1 MTSRALT
8 LSGVAAGIGAFLI
21 DVWPVLLV
29 WRAGASGAV
38 GDLSEVR
45 FLGVGLLYAIV
56 FAVVT
61 ARVMMRA
68 LVLAEASPRLGRLD
82 PWGAYA
88 LGLGV
93 YNLALTAVPAI
104 MYALL
109 LADENQS
116 LRSRE
121 WLVYLL
127 WIGGHVGAVLAG
139 YCAARG
145 LLGRGLSTAPPV
157 GSGAAAPLAAQSAA
171 AAAPRN
177 RREK

>member
-1 MTSRALT
+1 MTRRTRLP
-8 LSGVAAGIGAFLI
+8 SGLAAAVGAFLI

-29 WRAGASGAV
+29 WRAGASGSV

-45 FLGVGLLYAIV
+45 FVGVGLAYS
-56 FAVVT
+56 
-61 ARVMMRA
+61 
-68 LVLAEASPRLGRLD
+68 LVLAVVVGLLMTRALELAEAAPGLGRLD

-121 WLVYLL
+121 WLVYVL
-127 WIGGHVGAVLAG
+127 WIGGHVGAALLG
-139 YCAARG
+139 YAAARG
-145 LLGRGLSTAPPV
+145 LLGRALRGAE
-157 GSGAAAPLAAQSAA
+157 GAAIPASSPSG
-171 AAAPRN
+171 
-177 RREK
+177 